1 MRPPS
6 AKMVGLATLALGL
19 VSGVVVGA
27 PELTW
32 PYVTVSD
39 VLATSGGP
47 LVYASWVASLAM
59 WIAAR
64 GPANAHALCGMVAIL
79 APLFPL
85 PYGTPFLLLPH
96 CAAAPG
102 ACLMHG
108 AWALTFLCVA
118 FVWIVE
124 TRRAFAALAAVIG
137 VMYFGGQVVGCAWM
151 VAVGCAAEVAMCF
164 LPAIYLP
171 PPPPS
176 TAGLFVFY
184 HQLRPADATWAWRGM
199 PKGWSHA
206 GWGGSNNAQY
216 PREEIFEGPRESLVE
231 AEQAL
236 AATLAEQLRLG
247 AIARYA
253 VERTYTEIHRQNPS
267 PTTTHQNEKFE
278 RKVPGIWGILSQ
290 EKSSFGE
297 RKKP

>member
-1 MRPPS
+1 MPS
-6 AKMVGLATLALGL
+6 VVDAGRATLAFGA
-19 VSGVVVGA
+19 VAGVFVGA

-47 LVYASWVASLAM
+47 LLYASWAACLALCL
-59 WIAAR
+59 ATR
-64 GPANAHALCGMVAIL
+64 GPANAHAVCGVASLL

-85 PYGTPFLLLPH
+85 PYGTPFLLRH
-96 CAAAPG
+96 GATAPG
-102 ACLMHG
+102 ACLLHG
-108 AWALTFLCVA
+108 AWAITFLCVA
-118 FVWIVE
+118 FVGIAE
-124 TRRAFAALAAVIG
+124 CRRAVAALAATVG
-137 VMYFGGQVVGCAWM
+137 AMYFGGQVVGCAWM
-151 VAVGCAAEVAMCF
+151 VAVGCAAEWALLF
-164 LPAIYLP
+164 APAFYVP
-171 PPPPS
+171 MAPGP
-176 TAGLFVFY
+176 AGLFVFY

-236 AATLAEQLRLG
+236 AATLAEQLRRG

-253 VERTYTEIHRQNPS
+253 VERTYTENPG
-267 PTTTHQNEKFE
+267 H
-278 RKVPGIWGILSQ
+278 
-290 EKSSFGE
+290 
-297 RKKP
+297 KPYAAKR